1 MKNLNSN
8 FLKNILFN
16 KKYNLF
22 FSMLGILTWT
32 IFTFLSYKNTLKYPD
47 NIKVKLLLAGSITF
61 LTISI
66 VALIKE
72 IRRKSKMDNNNEQI

>member
-1 MKNLNSN
+1 
-8 FLKNILFN
+8 
-16 KKYNLF
+16 
-22 FSMLGILTWT
+22 MLGILTWT

-47 NIKVKLLLAGSITF
+47 NTKVKLLLAGSITF